1 MKLSTRVR
9 YGLRA
14 TVDLAENHNGE
25 PVSMAA
31 IAKNHGISRKYLH
44 AILTL
49 LKSAGY
55 IRSVRGT
62 GGGYVLTR
70 EPSDVTVVEI
80 VEALEGPLA
89 ITECVNEEGVCD
101 RSEDCVTRV
110 VWRELSEAVRQVLS
124 GITLEE
130 LARRSRESRRN
141 RPPMYHI

>member
-1 MKLSTRVR
+1 
-9 YGLRA
+9 
-14 TVDLAENHNGE
+14 
-25 PVSMAA
+25 MAA
-31 IAKNHGISRKYLH
+31 IAENHGISRKYLH

-70 EPSDVTVVEI
+70 DPSDVTVVEI

-89 ITECVNEEGVCD
+89 ITECVNEEMTCD